1 MYQNEREMEIQKILA
16 KEQYMTVKQLSQML
30 YTSESS
36 IRRDL
41 IVLEKRGIVKRSYGG
56 VELAKTNVNVL
67 PFNTRLHDRVRE
79 KKIIAEKAA
88 SLVHDGDIVFLDQ
101 SSSAIFVAR
110 AMMSKARVTVI
121 TNNIEILSLLSQTD
135 LEVISSGGA
144 LCRTNRN
151 CLLGHDAHS
160 IFREIQANFM
170 FFSAKALSE
179 DGVIYDCD
187 REEVCIRNTMLEHA
201 EQKVFLCTSEK
212 IGKMSGYRQC
222 AWSEIE
228 YIITDRGQSEA
239 AAILQDYSGIIM

>member
-16 KEQYMTVKQLSQML
+16 REQYMTVRQLSQLL

-41 IVLEKRGIVKRSYGG
+41 SVLEKRGVVKRSYGG
-56 VELAKTNVNVL
+56 VELAKTNIQVP
-67 PFNTRLHDRVRE
+67 PFSTRLHDRVRE

-101 SSSAIFVAR
+101 SSSAMFVAR
-110 AMMSKARVTVI
+110 AIMGKAKVTVV

-135 LEVISSGGA
+135 MDVISSGGA

-151 CLLGHDAHS
+151 CLLGQDAHR
-160 IFREIQANFM
+160 IFTEVQANFL
-170 FFSAKALSE
+170 FFSTKALSE
-179 DGVIYDCD
+179 DGVIYDCN

-201 EQKVFLCTSEK
+201 EQRVFLCTSEK
-212 IGKMSGYRQC
+212 MEKKSGYRQC
-222 AWSEIE
+222 ALNEIE
-228 YIITDRGQSEA
+228 YIITDRSQSETA
-239 AAILQDYSGIIM
+239 AVLQGFSGSIL